1 MPKKKTTESQKEQ
14 SARFRAEV
22 ERLIAAGELNPTEAD
37 NEMRRILAPQ
47 PPKYPPKDRTPKS
60 A

>member
-1 MPKKKTTESQKEQ
+1 MPKKKRKETAEEQ

-22 ERLIAAGELNPTEAD
+22 ERMIADGELNPTEA
-37 NEMRRILAPQ
+37 EERFERILTKARPA
-47 PPKYPPKDRTPKS
+47 KGR

>member
-1 MPKKKTTESQKEQ
+1 MPKKQNKETPEEQ

-37 NEMRRILAPQ
+37 RALDGMVKKSTAASSGLNNRR
-47 PPKYPPKDRTPKS
+47 
-60 A
+60 

>member
-1 MPKKKTTESQKEQ
+1 MPKKKTPESQQDQ

-37 NEMRRILAPQ
+37 EWFDRLLERVAPLK
-47 PPKYPPKDRTPKS
+47 P
-60 A
+60 

>member
-1 MPKKKTTESQKEQ
+1 MPKKENKETAEEQ

-37 NEMRRILAPQ
+37 RAFEQLITRLKSGDQSTRRF
-47 PPKYPPKDRTPKS
+47 
-60 A
+60 

>member
-1 MPKKKTTESQKEQ
+1 MPAKKQKETPEEQ
-14 SARFRAEV
+14 SARFRADA

-37 NEMRRILAPQ
+37 DALDRLIRKEAK
-47 PPKYPPKDRTPKS
+47 PP